1 MTQRTFD
8 VEHEGTHY
16 PTDKQMHA
24 ALVELLKAEDLKID
38 GSVGFVVVENT
49 SGGPS
54 KVKATIEKTMTYG
67 GRKAPKPKPK
77 DEDATMTYGGDA
89 GPASD

>member
-1 MTQRTFD
+1 MTTRTFE

-24 ALVELLKAEDLKID
+24 ALVAALKAEDLKID
-38 GSVGFVVVENT
+38 GSVEFLVVENT

-54 KVKATIEKTMTYG
+54 KVKATIERTMTAG
-67 GRKAPKPKPK
+67 GRKTAPKPKK
-77 DEDATMTYGGDA
+77 DDDVDATMTAGGS
-89 GPASD
+89 SD